1 MLRRLHISKPQF
13 AKKAIIWLEHG
24 DEESIAPNILETE
37 GESSGE
43 ENVDNPLIAKK
54 SIRKITPAR
63 SFEKKKNPLQPLN
76 IKNVKK
82 VRKNSSDS
90 VCSSKKSGKQGK
102 KTRFL
107 TFQSNKL
114 FSASVDQ
121 VPPLLQRA
129 LCTKSRSPKNSE
141 NFLYLE
147 NAVGREHQAHVGPF
161 KKLRGRDEEEDR
173 DERMWCPPDD
183 DQNLDYDL
191 LKNAYWRAIWRQF
204 ENHIPMEV
212 ALQWLMINDYS
223 IEKSLDSIDQ
233 VLPDLPRAFQPLRVV
248 QIERFK
254 DALKKM
260 KKGPILR
267 EIQKNC
273 VS

>member
-13 AKKAIIWLEHG
+13 AKKAFFWLEHG
-24 DEESIAPNILETE
+24 DEENIAPNILETE

-43 ENVDNPLIAKK
+43 ENVDKTLIAKK

-63 SFEKKKNPLQPLN
+63 SFEKKKNPSQPLN
-76 IKNVKK
+76 IKKVKK

-90 VCSSKKSGKQGK
+90 VCSSKKSGEQGK

-121 VPPLLQRA
+121 VPPPLQRA
-129 LCTKSRSPKNSE
+129 LCTKSRSSKNSE